1 MGKKLKEPIAAVLLA
16 AGSSTRFGGNKLLQ
30 PLNGKPVYRY
40 MLELL
45 YEKQKERRIGRV
57 LVVSQYDS
65 IFADIREHFPGV
77 EVVRNRR
84 PQQGIAGSLRLGLAR
99 LLQQD
104 GGLGACLFAVAD
116 QPGFSASS
124 FEKML
129 DFWQANPYGIVAAG
143 YRTKEG
149 SRLQMKNPVIFSSAY
164 FEKLLSLTG
173 DVGGRQVIRAHLQ
186 DTGICEIPQAELQDL
201 DTADAFLRLQFP
213 FLCEAGHVIA
223 LVGAGG
229 KTTLMDTF
237 AACYAQR
244 GSTAVLTTTTRI
256 MRPKQYPVAYQME
269 QLREMLSGTQTAG
282 AGQQEAGRAASAGAG
297 QQKTGR
303 IVAAGTD
310 APEGKLRMP
319 DRISITDLAE
329 AADVVFVEA
338 DGAKRLPCK
347 APREKEPVIPKECDI
362 VVGVMG
368 MDTLGQPLAQV
379 CFCAEQVMQ
388 LLGVD
393 KKHRMTEEDM
403 ARLLHSEQGTRKGV
417 GNRDYYIVLN
427 KCDDAQ
433 TMKRAQTVERLLRQ
447 AGEEHIACISLR
459 NIQN

>member
-1 MGKKLKEPIAAVLLA
+1 MGEKLKEPIAAVLLA

-45 YEKQKERRIGRV
+45 YEKQKEHRIGRV

-77 EVVRNRR
+77 EAVQNRR
-84 PQQGIAGSLRLGLAR
+84 PQQGIASSLRLGLAR

-116 QPGFSASS
+116 QPGFSAASL
-124 FEKML
+124 EKML
-129 DFWQANPYGIVAAG
+129 DYWQANSYGIVAAG
-143 YRTKEG
+143 YRIKEG
-149 SRLQMKNPVIFSSAY
+149 SGLQMKNPVIFSSAY
-164 FEKLLSLTG
+164 FEKLQSLTG

-213 FLCEAGHVIA
+213 FLCEYGHVIA

-237 AACYAQR
+237 AACYAQG
-244 GSTAVLTTTTRI
+244 GSMAVVTTTTRI
-256 MRPKQYPVAYQME
+256 MRPKQYPVVSHKE
-269 QLREMLSGTQTAG
+269 QL
-282 AGQQEAGRAASAGAG
+282 AALR
-297 QQKTGR
+297 QQKTR
-303 IVAAGTD
+303 QIVAVGTD

-319 DRISITDLAE
+319 DRMSIADLAE

-379 CFCAEQVMQ
+379 CFCAEQVMR

>member
-1 MGKKLKEPIAAVLLA
+1 
-16 AGSSTRFGGNKLLQ
+16 
-30 PLNGKPVYRY
+30 
-40 MLELL
+40 
-45 YEKQKERRIGRV
+45 
-57 LVVSQYDS
+57 
-65 IFADIREHFPGV
+65 
-77 EVVRNRR
+77 
-84 PQQGIAGSLRLGLAR
+84 
-99 LLQQD
+99 
-104 GGLGACLFAVAD
+104 
-116 QPGFSASS
+116 
-124 FEKML
+124 
-129 DFWQANPYGIVAAG
+129 
-143 YRTKEG
+143 
-149 SRLQMKNPVIFSSAY
+149 
-164 FEKLLSLTG
+164 
-173 DVGGRQVIRAHLQ
+173 
-186 DTGICEIPQAELQDL
+186 
-201 DTADAFLRLQFP
+201 
-213 FLCEAGHVIA
+213 
-223 LVGAGG
+223 
-229 KTTLMDTF
+229 
-237 AACYAQR
+237 
-244 GSTAVLTTTTRI
+244 
-256 MRPKQYPVAYQME
+256 MRPKQYPVVSHKE
-269 QLREMLSGTQTAG
+269 QL
-282 AGQQEAGRAASAGAG
+282 AALR
-297 QQKTGR
+297 QQKTGQ
-303 IVAAGTD
+303 IVAVGTD

-319 DRISITDLAE
+319 DRMSIADLAE

-379 CFCAEQVMQ
+379 CFCAEQVMR